1 MNGEE
6 IWVLDES
13 RFNSELVKALQ
24 QGKARFQEGVAYME
38 GGGIIQHL
46 PFKKFPLEKLESL
59 EQAVR
64 AAQATTL
71 VATALSTS
79 IIVGAI
85 IVQTRYLAAKIEVVR
100 KAVDAVASKID
111 EQNIIFCIDRLSNY
125 LGHLETCQTL
135 LADPEARNEVSDLA
149 VSFLP
154 TFMSSRS
161 HVLSL
166 VKGVSNY
173 LETQPVSTEHLD
185 TLLRFM
191 MSCLDIVPKG
201 VRLEH
206 MLCSRIGKPLVGRQI
221 LIEGKQKHGDAIDG
235 FRNHLNQMSRQIV
248 AGQGG
253 RGHGEL
259 IDRLRPSAVA
269 LLESADNKLLLEA
282 PPKPILVSVEAR
294 KVAVTSVDELQA
306 TGT

>member
-1 MNGEE
+1 MNREE

-13 RFNSELVKALQ
+13 RFNTELVKALQ
-24 QGKARFQEGVAYME
+24 QGKAHFHEGVAYME

-111 EQNIIFCIDRLSNY
+111 EQNVVFCIDRLSTY

-135 LADPEARNEVSDLA
+135 LANPDARDEISDLA
-149 VSFLP
+149 VTFIP
-154 TFMSSRS
+154 TFMGSRS

-166 VKGVSNY
+166 VKGLSNY
-173 LETQPVSTEHLD
+173 LETQPVSTEHLE
-185 TLLRFM
+185 TLLSFT

-201 VRLEH
+201 IRLEH
-206 MLCSRIGKPLVGRQI
+206 MLCSRIGKPLIGRQI
-221 LIEGKQKHGDAIDG
+221 LIEGAQKHGDAIDG
-235 FRNHLNQMSRQIV
+235 FRNHLNQMSKQII
-248 AGQGG
+248 AGHGG

-259 IDRLRPSAVA
+259 IDRLKPAAMS
-269 LLESADNKLLLEA
+269 LLGCGDNRLLLEP
-282 PPKPILVSVEAR
+282 PPKRILVSVGGS
-294 KVAVTSVDELQA
+294 KVLVQSASELLD